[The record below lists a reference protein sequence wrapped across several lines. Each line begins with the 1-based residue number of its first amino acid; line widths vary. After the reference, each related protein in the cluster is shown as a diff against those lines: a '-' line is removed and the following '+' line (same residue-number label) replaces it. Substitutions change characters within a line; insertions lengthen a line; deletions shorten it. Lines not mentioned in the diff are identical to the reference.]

1 MAKGVK
7 RECHSIISGKTFKN
21 ELKGRLM
28 VGVAT
33 RSTREVKG
41 AGSTKREAC
50 IVEQKKRRE
59 ERRKNSDSRNV
70 YLIDG
75 GIRTKKESQW

>member
-50 IVEQKKRRE
+50 IVEQKKRR
-59 ERRKNSDSRNV
+59 SRNV